1 MRNLLYLASALLALQ
16 AQQGC
21 AHVFG
26 PHAAHAER
34 DPPPAEHDRWSG
46 APIKPDKNRKTPSP
60 ITDRFYVRG
69 TFFNPAISTTIRID
83 TQSPGGGLPGTT
95 GTLVSGERDLG
106 LDSRIPQG
114 RIEIMF
120 RLRERN
126 RLRVDYFETNRRGD
140 QAIARQILFG
150 DETFAVNDRVTSS
163 VQWRQFGLTYTYS
176 ALRTDRFELGL
187 GLGVSFV
194 EAEARGMV
202 EAKQLRQEVSG
213 AGAFPTIPLDFTWRI
228 SRRFAMVARAQ
239 YLHASVNNFEGS
251 MGEYHGDFQYRWK
264 PNFSLGAGYTVMKS
278 FLQVDDAH
286 FPGLYRQNVRGP
298 EAFFKVSF

>member
-1 MRNLLYLASALLALQ
+1 MRNLLCLAATLLAIQVLP
-16 AQQGC
+16 A
-21 AHVFG
+21 
-26 PHAAHAER
+26 HAAERELPPAQR
-34 DPPPAEHDRWSG
+34 DPWSG
-46 APIKPDKNRKTPSP
+46 APIKPDKNRWTPSP
-60 ITDRFYVRG
+60 ITDRFSVRG
-69 TFFNPAISTTIRID
+69 TFFNPAVSTTLRID
-83 TQSPGGGLPGTT
+83 AQSPGGGVPGTT
-95 GTLVSGERDLG
+95 GSVVSGERDLG
-106 LDSRIPQG
+106 LDSRTPQG

-126 RLRVDYFETNRRGD
+126 RLRVDYFESNRSAD
-140 QAIARQILFG
+140 HTLSRQILFG
-150 DETFAVNDRVTSS
+150 DETFELNDRVTSS

-176 ALRTDRFELGL
+176 ALRTDRLELGL
-187 GLGVSFV
+187 GIGVHFV
-194 EAEARGMV
+194 EAEARGAV

-278 FLQVDDAH
+278 FLQVDETH
-286 FPGLYRQNVRGP
+286 FPGLFRLNVRGP

>member
-16 AQQGC
+16 
-21 AHVFG
+21 VI
-26 PHAAHAER
+26 PAHAQGE
-34 DPPPAEHDRWSG
+34 PPAERDRWSG
-46 APIKPDKNRKTPSP
+46 APIKPEKNRRTPSP

-69 TFFNPAISTTIRID
+69 TFFNPAISTTMRID
-83 TQSPGGGLPGTT
+83 TQSPGPGLLGTPGTV
-95 GTLVSGERDLG
+95 VSGERDLG

-140 QAIARQILFG
+140 NTIARQIQFG
-150 DETFAVNDRVTSS
+150 DETFAANDRVTSS
-163 VQWRQFGLTYTYS
+163 MQWRQFGLTYTYS
-176 ALRTDRFELGL
+176 VLRTDRFEVGVGL
-187 GLGVSFV
+187 AVHFV
-194 EAEARGMV
+194 EAEARGAV

-228 SRRFAMVARAQ
+228 SRRFAMVARGQ

-251 MGEYHGDFQYRWK
+251 MGEYHGDFQYRWT
-264 PNFSLGAGYTVMKS
+264 PNFSLGAGYTIMKS

-286 FPGLYRQNVRGP
+286 FPGFYRQNVRGP

>member
-16 AQQGC
+16 AI
-21 AHVFG
+21 
-26 PHAAHAER
+26 PAHAQRE
-34 DPPPAEHDRWSG
+34 PPPAERDRWSG

-69 TFFNPAISTTIRID
+69 TFFNPAVSTTLRVD
-83 TQSPGGGLPGTT
+83 AASPGPGLLGAPGTV
-95 GTLVSGERDLG
+95 VSGEKDLG
-106 LDSRIPQG
+106 LDSRNPQG

-140 QAIARQILFG
+140 HAIARTILFG
-150 DETFAVNDRVTSS
+150 NETFAVNDRVTSS

-176 ALRTDRFELGL
+176 ALRTDRFELGV
-187 GLGVSFV
+187 GLAVHFV
-194 EAEARGMV
+194 EAEARGAV

-239 YLHASVNNFEGS
+239 YLRASVNNFEGS
-251 MGEYHGDFQYRWK
+251 MGDYHGDFQYRWT
-264 PNFSLGAGYTVMKS
+264 PNFTLGAGYTVMKS

-286 FPGLYRQNVRGP
+286 FPGLFRQNVRGP